1 MDENLS
7 ARRKEKK
14 RKENYCLFNSSSF
27 GELNMKKK
35 LKLPFFSSLF
45 WTVAYVGSWNLEKM
59 GGQTLSRKPR
69 D

>member
-7 ARRKEKK
+7 AQRKEKK

-35 LKLPFFSSLF
+35 LKLPFFSFLSFGL
-45 WTVAYVGSWNLEKM
+45 WPMWV